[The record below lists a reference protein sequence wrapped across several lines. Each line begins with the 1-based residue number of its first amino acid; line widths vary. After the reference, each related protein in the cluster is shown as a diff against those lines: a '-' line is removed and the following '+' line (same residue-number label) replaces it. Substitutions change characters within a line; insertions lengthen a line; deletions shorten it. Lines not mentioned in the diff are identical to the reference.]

1 MPKRGDDRATGWG
14 RLDILIDRIGR
25 AGVGLPLGRIAPFR
39 TRTFLM
45 TNTLR
50 RITPVLIG
58 TAFAT
63 TFVAAPVAAQDL
75 VDTLDFGSGTAVV
88 ELAGERYEFD
98 MSTREIGEDIFVGA
112 CRGIYGAIQA
122 RGRVTDDRAITV
134 EMELPPVDWEA
145 KPEYGFDP
153 PSIALEDADS
163 GSVWVA
169 DSTYTEFLGTEVENP
184 SLVVLT
190 ENDGLVAMGTAVF
203 VDGQALD
210 RGEAVEPLEGTW
222 ELRCDEEEE

>member
-1 MPKRGDDRATGWG
+1 
-14 RLDILIDRIGR
+14 
-25 AGVGLPLGRIAPFR
+25 
-39 TRTFLM
+39 M

-50 RITPVLIG
+50 RVTPMLVG
-58 TAFAT
+58 TALAT
-63 TFVAAPVAAQDL
+63 TFVAAPAAAQEL

-98 MSTREIGEDIFVGA
+98 MGTREIGEDIFVGT
-112 CRGIYGAIQA
+112 CRGIFGLIQA
-122 RGRVTDDRAITV
+122 SGHVTDDRDITV

-153 PSIALEDADS
+153 PAITLEDADS
-163 GSVWVA
+163 DSVWVA
-169 DSTYTEFLGTEVENP
+169 DPTYTEFLGTEVENP

-190 ENDGLVAMGTAVF
+190 ENDGLVATGTAIF
-203 VDGQALD
+203 VDAQALD

-222 ELRCDEEEE
+222 EVRCDAEEE

>member
-1 MPKRGDDRATGWG
+1 
-14 RLDILIDRIGR
+14 
-25 AGVGLPLGRIAPFR
+25 
-39 TRTFLM
+39 M

-50 RITPVLIG
+50 RITPALMG
-58 TAFAT
+58 TVFAT
-63 TFVAAPVAAQDL
+63 IFVAAPAAAQDL

-98 MSTREIGEDIFVGA
+98 MSSREIGEDIFVGV
-112 CRGIYGAIQA
+112 CRGIFGAIQA
-122 RGRVTDDRAITV
+122 TGRVTDDRAITV

-153 PSIALEDADS
+153 PSISLEDADS

-169 DSTYTEFLGTEVENP
+169 DATYTEFLGTEVENP
-184 SLVVLT
+184 SLVVLI
-190 ENDGLVAMGTAVF
+190 ENDGLVATGTAIF

-222 ELRCDEEEE
+222 QVRCDEEAE

>member
-1 MPKRGDDRATGWG
+1 
-14 RLDILIDRIGR
+14 
-25 AGVGLPLGRIAPFR
+25 
-39 TRTFLM
+39 M
-45 TNTLR
+45 TYTLR
-50 RITPVLIG
+50 RITSVLIG
-58 TAFAT
+58 TAFAA
-63 TFVAAPVAAQDL
+63 TFVAAPAAAQDL

-112 CRGIYGAIQA
+112 CRGIFGLIQA
-122 RGRVTDDRAITV
+122 TGRVTDERGITV

-153 PSIALEDADS
+153 PAITLEDADS
-163 GSVWVA
+163 DSVWVA
-169 DSTYTEFLGTEVENP
+169 DPTYTEFLGTEVENP

-190 ENDGLVAMGTAVF
+190 ENDGLIAAGTAIF
-203 VDGQALD
+203 VDGRALE

-222 ELRCDEEEE
+222 EVRCDEEEA

>member
-1 MPKRGDDRATGWG
+1 
-14 RLDILIDRIGR
+14 
-25 AGVGLPLGRIAPFR
+25 
-39 TRTFLM
+39 M
-45 TNTLR
+45 TNTFR

-63 TFVAAPVAAQDL
+63 AFVAAPAAAQDL
-75 VDTLDFGSGTAVV
+75 VDTFDFGSGTAVV

-98 MSTREIGEDIFVGA
+98 MSSREIGEDIFVGT
-112 CRGIYGAIQA
+112 CRGIFGLIQA
-122 RGRVTDDRAITV
+122 SGRVTDDRPITV
-134 EMELPPVDWEA
+134 KMDLPPVDWED

-153 PSIALEDADS
+153 PSITLEDADS

-169 DSTYTEFLGTEVENP
+169 DPTYTEFLGTEVENP

-190 ENDGLVAMGTAVF
+190 ENDGLVATGTAIF
-203 VDGQALD
+203 VDGQALN

-222 ELRCDEEEE
+222 EVRCDVEDE

>member
-1 MPKRGDDRATGWG
+1 
-14 RLDILIDRIGR
+14 
-25 AGVGLPLGRIAPFR
+25 
-39 TRTFLM
+39 M
-45 TNTLR
+45 TNTFR

-98 MSTREIGEDIFVGA
+98 MSTREIGEDIFVGT
-112 CRGIYGAIQA
+112 CRGIFGAIQA
-122 RGRVTDDRAITV
+122 NGRVADDRAITV
-134 EMELPPVDWEA
+134 EMELPPLDWEA

-153 PSIALEDADS
+153 PSITLEDADS
-163 GSVWVA
+163 GTVWVA
-169 DSTYTEFLGTEVENP
+169 DPTYTEFLGTEVENP

-190 ENDGLVAMGTAVF
+190 ENDGLVATGTAIF

-222 ELRCDEEEE
+222 EVRCDAEEE

>member
-1 MPKRGDDRATGWG
+1 
-14 RLDILIDRIGR
+14 
-25 AGVGLPLGRIAPFR
+25 
-39 TRTFLM
+39 M

-63 TFVAAPVAAQDL
+63 TFVVAPAAAQDL

-88 ELAGERYEFD
+88 ELAGERFEFD
-98 MSTREIGEDIFVGA
+98 MSNREIGEDIFVGT
-112 CRGIYGAIQA
+112 CRGIFGAIQA
-122 RGRVTDDRAITV
+122 NGRVTDDRAITV
-134 EMELPPVDWEA
+134 KMELPPVDWEA

-153 PSIALEDADS
+153 PSITVEDADS

-169 DSTYTEFLGTEVENP
+169 DPTYTEFLGTDVENP
-184 SLVVLT
+184 SLVVLI
-190 ENDGLVAMGTAVF
+190 ENDGLIASGTAVF

-210 RGEAVEPLEGTW
+210 QGEAVEPLEATW
-222 ELRCDEEEE
+222 EVRCDAEE